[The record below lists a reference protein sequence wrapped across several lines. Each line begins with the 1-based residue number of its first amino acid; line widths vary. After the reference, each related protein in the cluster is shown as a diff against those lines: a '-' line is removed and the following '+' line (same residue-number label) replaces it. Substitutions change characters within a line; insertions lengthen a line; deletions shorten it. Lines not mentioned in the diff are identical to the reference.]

1 MIVPSNRISVRTE
14 QYQNYVSISD
24 QTIRELKTALL
35 QKLMTVIGMDDLII
49 ESQDKSLFLQTRS
62 RRGSHYRGVSRNGI
76 KWQAMI
82 VRGPYK
88 KYVGAIRSEEAAA
101 RMYDKYAL
109 IMQGF
114 DVSSGISNEV

>member
-1 MIVPSNRISVRTE
+1 MIVPSNQR
-14 QYQNYVSISD
+14 YQDLVSISD
-24 QTIRELKTALL
+24 IKILELKTALL
-35 QKLMTVIGMDDLII
+35 QKLMTVIGKDYLMI

-62 RRGSHYRGVSRNGI
+62 RRGSHFRGVSRNGI
-76 KWQAMI
+76 KWQIMI

-101 RMYDKYAL
+101 RIYDKYAL

-114 DVSSGISNEV
+114 NVSTGISNEV